1 MKMSAVF
8 YATVAAEQ
16 RQAIDAA
23 AAAAGLTR
31 SAAIRAAL
39 AAWIA
44 ANMTTKK

>member
-1 MKMSAVF
+1 MNTVI
-8 YATVAAEQ
+8 YARVAADQ

-44 ANMTTKK
+44 ANITAKK